1 MQHGDL
7 THFEIPADEPDRAK
21 SFYGGL
27 FGWSFQEVPGYEG
40 YHLFTTPVGE
50 QGMGGAIGKRGES
63 APDRLRT
70 YVNVDSIDATLPKVP
85 ELGGTVIA
93 DKAEVP
99 GQGWFAVIQDTEGN
113 EIALWEP
120 ASRG

>member
-70 YVNVDSIDATLPKVP
+70 YVNVDSIDAALPKVP

>member
-27 FGWSFQEVPGYEG
+27 FGWSFQEVAGYEG

-63 APDRLRT
+63 APDQLRT

-113 EIALWEP
+113 EIALWES